1 MAKKSSK
8 KKKVKKYEWALVPD
22 KTGYYRHVQVE
33 IKQSG
38 KVTEQKTT
46 TEKADSDWLESL

>member
-1 MAKKSSK
+1 MAKKK
-8 KKKVKKYEWALVPD
+8 KKKKYEWALVPD

-38 KVTEQKTT
+38 KVTENKTET
-46 TEKADSDWLESL
+46 KAESDWLEFL